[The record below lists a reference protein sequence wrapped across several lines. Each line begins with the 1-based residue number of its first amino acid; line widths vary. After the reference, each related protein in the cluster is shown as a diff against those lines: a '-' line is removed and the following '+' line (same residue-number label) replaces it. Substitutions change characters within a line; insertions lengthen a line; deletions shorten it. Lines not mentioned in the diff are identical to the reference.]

1 MSAEHGG
8 QNGMER
14 QRDKQKAGETQRS
27 TGAQCEECAG
37 QQALKIMEALSGVD
51 EELLERCMQEERGE
65 PWNKGLLPRSVGSFW
80 RARPW
85 AAVLCLAAAGA
96 AVLGGYGLSG
106 GGPANLSGTSPD
118 GEAGARGVPALEA
131 EVDGEAGALA
141 QDQLSGQE
149 AGAGGGCFVEEEY
162 SLEEARALEGLG
174 DYIPGSLP
182 EGYAFERAVL
192 YSEEEGESL
201 TVFWSRGKE
210 QLTLKILRHD
220 SDILQIGTEWADPV
234 YAQEDLSLEAV
245 EGSMALSSDTGGTD
259 TGGTDILEG
268 KFSVLYPEGYLV
280 WFDGRGTA
288 EEIWDM
294 FCSIEGS
301 TP

>member
-1 MSAEHGG
+1 M
-8 QNGMER
+8 
-14 QRDKQKAGETQRS
+14 
-27 TGAQCEECAG
+27 
-37 QQALKIMEALSGVD
+37 
-51 EELLERCMQEERGE
+51 
-65 PWNKGLLPRSVGSFW
+65 
-80 RARPW
+80 
-85 AAVLCLAAAGA
+85 
-96 AVLGGYGLSG
+96 
-106 GGPANLSGTSPD
+106 
-118 GEAGARGVPALEA
+118 
-131 EVDGEAGALA
+131 DGEAGALA

-149 AGAGGGCFVEEEY
+149 AGAGGGCSVEEEY